1 MTELNFMITTG
12 EELTLQC
19 SFTEKM
25 KDIFKKYAEK
35 IGKNHRQLIFF
46 FNGSKI
52 DKKLTVKEFLKNQI
66 KTDDFILVKIMNFNI
81 ENDSDDEKSK
91 VLKSEIL
98 EEFKNPDK
106 NLTYEQM
113 QELVVQYGY
122 ETEKKIEEEM
132 KKNPENFIDIE
143 DAIKQKD
150 SNEGLFVLG
159 KLGESL
165 KDMGIKVAIDKR
177 DIKNDD
183 SIINNQFIS
192 SGIIKKNKYEIHIE
206 EKDSKKKYEI
216 LNNENAQ
223 NKFKEEWKENISNCV
238 KVPKDDIFITNFR
251 NGSITIDVIFKR
263 TEIKDELGAKI
274 NIDEGMKK
282 FANTNDKVISICTKN
297 ILGCCKLTLDMLDP
311 RGNQSPDGWAGPG
324 SKRGG
329 LEYFPPD
336 SNWIGY
342 GLRVL
347 NQYDNGNNDWIQ
359 MNGNKNE
366 WAVAYHGTSDS
377 AVKPIISKEGKFF
390 STRAEGAAGQ
400 KCEKDKNINPLTQ
413 KQYPICGEGT
423 YCSPHLEYAYNYAK
437 FYKSK
442 GIIIMCR
449 VNPNQIRIPE
459 TFAENEWI
467 TDGTKGTIR
476 PYRLLYN
483 LNN

>member
-1 MTELNFMITTG
+1 MKLNFMTTTG

-19 SFTEKM
+19 SFDEKM
-25 KDIFKKYAEK
+25 KEIFKKYAEK
-35 IGKNHRQLIFF
+35 ICKNHRQLIFF

-52 DKKLTVKEFLKNQI
+52 DKKLTVKEFLKNQS
-66 KTDDFILVKIMNFNI
+66 KTDDFILVKIMDSNI

-91 VLKSEIL
+91 VLKNEIL

-106 NLTYEQM
+106 NFTYEQM

-122 ETEKKIEEEM
+122 ETEKIIEEEM
-132 KKNPENFIDIE
+132 KKNPKNFIDIE

-150 SNEGLFVLG
+150 SDERFFVLG

-165 KDMGIKVAIDKR
+165 KDMGIKVVIDKR
-177 DIKNDD
+177 DIKSDD

-192 SGIIKKNKYEIHIE
+192 SGIIKKNKYEVHIE
-206 EKDSKKKYEI
+206 EKDSKKIYEI

-223 NKFKEEWKENISNCV
+223 NKFKEKWKENISNCV

-263 TEIKDELGAKI
+263 TEIKDKLGSKI

-282 FANTNDKVISICTKN
+282 FANTNEKVISVCSKN
-297 ILGCCKLTLDMLDP
+297 ILGCCKLTLDMLDQ
-311 RGNQSPDGWAGPG
+311 RGNQSPDGWAVPG

-336 SNWIGY
+336 SNWVGY

-359 MNGNKNE
+359 MNGNPNE
-366 WAVAYHGTSDS
+366 WAVAYHGTSES

-390 STRAEGAAGQ
+390 STRAEGASGQ
-400 KCEKDKNINPLTQ
+400 KCEDDININPLSQ
-413 KQYPICGEGT
+413 EKYPICGEGT
-423 YCSPHLEYAYNYAK
+423 YCSPHLDYAYNYAK
-437 FYKSK
+437 YYKSK

-459 TFAENEWI
+459 TFAKNEWI

>member
-1 MTELNFMITTG
+1 MEELNFMTTTG
-12 EELTLQC
+12 DELTLQC
-19 SFTEKM
+19 SSNEKM
-25 KDIFKKYAEK
+25 KEIFKKFAEK

-46 FNGSKI
+46 LNGSKI
-52 DKKLTVKEFLKNQI
+52 DKNLIVKEFQK
-66 KTDDFILVKIMNFNI
+66 KSKKDDFILVKIMDSNV

-91 VLKSEIL
+91 VLKKEIL

-106 NLTYEQM
+106 NITYEQM

-177 DIKNDD
+177 NIKSED

-192 SGIIKKNKYEIHIE
+192 SGIIKKNKYEIHID

-216 LNNENAQ
+216 LNNENEQ
-223 NKFKEEWKENISNCV
+223 NKFKEEWKEKISKCI
-238 KVPKDDIFITNFR
+238 KVPKDDIVITNFR

-263 TEIKDELGAKI
+263 TEIKDELGSKI

-282 FANTNDKVISICTKN
+282 FANTNDKVISITSKN

-311 RGNQSPDGWAGPG
+311 RGNQNPNGWAGPG
-324 SKRGG
+324 SERGG

-347 NQYDNGNNDWIQ
+347 DQYDNGNNDWIQ
-359 MNGNKNE
+359 MNGNPNE
-366 WAVAYHGTSDS
+366 WAVAYHGTSYG
-377 AVKPIISKEGKFF
+377 AVKPVISKEGKFF
-390 STRAEGAAGQ
+390 STRAEGATGQ
-400 KCEKDKNINPLTQ
+400 KCKDEININPLTQ
-413 KQYPICGEGT
+413 KQYPLCGEGT
-423 YCSPHLEYAYNYAK
+423 YCSPHLEYAHNYAK
-437 FYKSK
+437 YYKSNA
-442 GIIIMCR
+442 IIIMCR
-449 VNPNQIRIPE
+449 VNPKLIRIPK
-459 TFAENEWI
+459 TYAKNEWI

-476 PYRLLYN
+476 PYRLLCRVN
-483 LNN
+483 D

>member
-1 MTELNFMITTG
+1 MIKLNFMTSTG
-12 EELTLQC
+12 EELTLQY
-19 SFTEKM
+19 SSDEKM
-25 KDIFKKYAEK
+25 KEIFKKYAER

-46 FNGSKI
+46 YNGSKI
-52 DKKLTVKEFLKNQI
+52 DKKLTVKELLKNQSKI
-66 KTDDFILVKIMNFNI
+66 DDFILVKIMDSNV
-81 ENDSDDEKSK
+81 EKDSDDEKSK

-98 EEFKNPDK
+98 EEFKNPNK
-106 NLTYEQM
+106 NLSYEEI

-177 DIKNDD
+177 DIKSDNY
-183 SIINNQFIS
+183 IINNQFIS

-223 NKFKEEWKENISNCV
+223 NKFKEEWKEKISNFV
-238 KVPKDDIFITNFR
+238 KVPKDDIFITNIR
-251 NGSITIDVIFKR
+251 NGSITMDVIFKR
-263 TEIKDELGAKI
+263 TEIKDKLGFKI

-282 FANTNDKVISICTKN
+282 FANTNEKVISVYSKN

-311 RGNQSPDGWAGPG
+311 RGNQSPDGWAAPG

-329 LEYFPPD
+329 LEYYPPD

-347 NQYDNGNNDWIQ
+347 NQYDNGNNDWIE
-359 MNGNKNE
+359 MNGNENE
-366 WAVAYHGTSDS
+366 WAVAYHGTSES
-377 AVKPIISKEGKFF
+377 AVKPICSKEGKFF
-390 STRAEGAAGQ
+390 STKAEGATGQ
-400 KCEKDKNINPLTQ
+400 KCEDDININPLSQ
-413 KQYPICGEGT
+413 KQFPICGEGT
-423 YCSPHLEYAYNYAK
+423 YCSPHLDYANKYANMC
-437 FYKSK
+437 KS

-449 VNPNQIRIPE
+449 VNPNIMRIPQSY
-459 TFAENEWI
+459 AENEWI
-467 TDGTKGTIR
+467 TDGTKGSIR

-483 LNN
+483 LKN